1 MAILYVDTKI
11 EIYSGIKGKAWTSN
25 FQESSSKNVFRKLN
39 NPTQSTFQANFE
51 TGNESLEKV
60 LWDLRPSSESKL
72 LGETVG
78 LFRESQKTIQREI
91 VPSTLLDWL
100 TMIYTVQLL

>member
-1 MAILYVDTKI
+1 M
-11 EIYSGIKGKAWTSN
+11 
-25 FQESSSKNVFRKLN
+25 FRKFN

-91 VPSTLLDWL
+91 VPSVNAFGLTYDDLHSATL
-100 TMIYTVQLL
+100 IKRI